1 MRISLF
7 GTVVILLMGVLL
19 ETAVA
24 HHILGRPAY
33 NLNEDSNT
41 PSSVQADAMIGDY
54 MVTYMIYPAYPK
66 PGEAGRINLYIKNVR
81 GGAPYQEKVTF
92 SARPDAWYN
101 GLIDSSDVRIL
112 GEQPIDDHV
121 YRQTFKI
128 VEPGPYLFSAEI
140 KINGEAHVL
149 DFPLMIGA
157 PPGISLTGIVVGLTL
172 VILIGI
178 GTAQR
183 RRTRT
188 GQIRGALDHNRET

>member
-7 GTVVILLMGVLL
+7 GTVVILLMGVLM
-19 ETAVA
+19 EVAVA

-41 PSSVQADAMIGDY
+41 PSSIQADAMIGDY
-54 MVTYMIYPAYPK
+54 MVTYMIYPAFPK
-66 PGEAGRINLYIKNVR
+66 PGEAGRINLYVKNVR
-81 GGAPYQEKVTF
+81 GGAPYQGKVTF
-92 SARPDAWYN
+92 GARPNAWYN
-101 GLIDSSDVRIL
+101 GLIGSSDALIL
-112 GEQPIDDHV
+112 GVQPIDDYV

-128 VEPGPYLFSAEI
+128 SKPGPYMFNAEI

-157 PPGISLTGIVVGLTL
+157 PPGISLASIAVGLTL
-172 VILIGI
+172 AILIGI

-188 GQIRGALDHNRET
+188 GQIRGALDHNREA